1 MPFVTLKDNSRMYY
15 TEQGKGPVVVFV
27 HGWIASSWVFEAQV
41 KYFGSH
47 GYRVIAFDLKG
58 CGQSDKPKTAHYRLQ
73 ENAQEIDYA
82 LSQIVGTEKVVLVG
96 HSMGAFIVL
105 CSATDPKLAKR
116 LNGIVV
122 AEGGAKLQN
131 PMLDQYVEALRSG
144 TMKVVDR
151 SSIEN
156 ILVNLC
162 FNPEYQKANPKVIKQ
177 AVEMWLHNEEYVA
190 LASMEAIVKY
200 YDVTSLSK
208 NIKTPTLI
216 IHAESDT
223 FMPVAGGQALAKAIP
238 NAELV
243 LLKPPTAH
251 LAQIEN
257 PAAFNAAVEKFL
269 RRVTVKPA

>member
-15 TEQGKGPVVVFV
+15 VEQGKGPAVVFV

-47 GYRVIAFDLKG
+47 GYRAIAFDLKG

-82 LSQIVGTEKVVLVG
+82 LSQIIGSDKAVLVG
-96 HSMGAFIVL
+96 HSMGAMIVL
-105 CSATDPKLAKR
+105 CSVTDARLAKR
-116 LNGIVV
+116 LNGVVV
-122 AEGGAKLQN
+122 AEGAAKLQN

-144 TMKVVDR
+144 TIKIGDR
-151 SSIEN
+151 ATIEST
-156 ILVNLC
+156 LVNLC
-162 FNPEYQKANPKVIKQ
+162 FGQEYQKANPKVIKQ
-177 AVEMWLHNEEYVA
+177 AVDMWLQAESHVA
-190 LASMEAIVKY
+190 LASMEAIMKY
-200 YDVTSLSK
+200 YDVTSMLK

-223 FMPVAGGQALAKAIP
+223 FIPVASGQALAKAIP

-269 RRVTVKPA
+269 RRVAAKPA